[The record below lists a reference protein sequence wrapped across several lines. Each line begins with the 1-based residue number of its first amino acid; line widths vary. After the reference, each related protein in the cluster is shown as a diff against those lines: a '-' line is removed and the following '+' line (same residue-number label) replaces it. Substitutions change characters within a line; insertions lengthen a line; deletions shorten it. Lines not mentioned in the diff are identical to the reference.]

1 MRTCCI
7 LCLVFLMFF
16 TVSGQKSSL
25 SSEPSW
31 IISMVQR
38 DNEDAEKPWIVEFWR
53 PDGATNITKLSSKE
67 LLVTCRIMKV
77 RRSVQLVGRRF
88 IPSRN
93 LTPSETLARR
103 IFYFHN
109 PKYKAPSPEAFWEM
123 AKENSPSQSH
133 ARSQISRRNKASS
146 HQLDRSTNLHNSASN
161 QKLLTAE
168 LSYISRS
175 IRTPEL
181 YYPRFFCVLIIPLN
195 HTYNPRGLAG

>member
-1 MRTCCI
+1 
-7 LCLVFLMFF
+7 
-16 TVSGQKSSL
+16 
-25 SSEPSW
+25 
-31 IISMVQR
+31 MVQR

-123 AKENSPSQSH
+123 AKEALTKLQCPDFSAHDPEMV
-133 ARSQISRRNKASS
+133 NKAFRLGYIKNFPNAEKGDYKTRSMWLEDFFRPMRDKG
-146 HQLDRSTNLHNSASN
+146 LDARLTN
-161 QKLLTAE
+161 
-168 LSYISRS
+168 
-175 IRTPEL
+175 
-181 YYPRFFCVLIIPLN
+181 PLN
-195 HTYNPRGLAG
+195 YVGEPLVMQLMGKGKRVQAVISPFLDGQAFYCHENPPR